1 MTRQKYKKDFA
12 LATDKVGGGDVPNV
26 TNIARGESDGEVIFT
41 IQTSEIGDTVHVHA
55 LAQDVC
61 GYPEGNI
68 FMLFTDGFMPRALQR
83 SAKMSRCM
91 MSQKAKMKKTRM
103 P

>member
-55 LAQDVC
+55 LAQ
-61 GYPEGNI
+61 GKSARRFI
-68 FMLFTDGFMPRALQR
+68 SSPRR
-83 SAKMSRCM
+83 PKR
-91 MSQKAKMKKTRM
+91 
-103 P
+103 